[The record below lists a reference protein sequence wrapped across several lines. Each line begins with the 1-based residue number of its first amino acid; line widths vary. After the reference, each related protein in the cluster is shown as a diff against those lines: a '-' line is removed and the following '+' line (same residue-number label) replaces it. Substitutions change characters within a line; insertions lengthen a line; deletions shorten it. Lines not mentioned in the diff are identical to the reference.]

1 VQISSIMIKQKLIK
15 ARKAKGATQKQL
27 ADVLCMG
34 VSNYSRKEKGV
45 LGIRD
50 EEWVKIA
57 DFLQIPLE
65 DIYEDD
71 RKQVFICKDQ
81 AVGLINGTN
90 NVYTIPEFMLESQ
103 RKYIEK
109 LESEIKELKQKLS
122 VID

>member
-1 VQISSIMIKQKLIK
+1 MIKQKLIK
-15 ARKAKGATQKQL
+15 ARKEKGATQKEI

-90 NVYTIPEFMLESQ
+90 NIYTKPEYILESQ

-109 LESEIKELKQKLS
+109 LEIEIKELKQKLS
-122 VID
+122 EIN